1 MGRPKSNDPRTVVSA
16 RMTAKQRQI
25 LQRYAEIKGLS
36 SESDA
41 LCRMVDGAEAFVAKH
56 DGTVQA
62 PVSAAVTS
70 HQAPETSNSGLS
82 DVDPSDEPLGDF
94 GGRLNVGLPKTH
106 TYDDDS
112 EDSKFAS
119 DDSD

>member
-1 MGRPKSNDPRTVVSA
+1 MGRPKSEPKTVVSA
-16 RMTAKQRQI
+16 RVTARQLQI
-25 LQRYAEIKGLS
+25 LQRYVEIKGLS
-36 SESDA
+36 SEADGI
-41 LCRMVDGAEAFVAKH
+41 CRMIDGAEGFINKH
-56 DGTVQA
+56 EGTVQA

-70 HQAPETSNSGLS
+70 HQAPETGNSGPT

-94 GGRLNVGLPKTH
+94 GGRLNVGLPTTH